1 MGWTD
6 VDFWALVFLLSEWA
20 IRLVMLAVVP
30 VRRTPTAAK
39 SWLLLMLFEPWIG
52 LVLYLL
58 IEPDGPVFAEPMVRV
73 LAARDIMLE
82 ATDTEYVRWNIV
94 PSDD

>member
-58 IEPDGPVFAEPMVRV
+58 IEPDGPVFAEQVVRV
-73 LAARDIMLE
+73 LAGARHHARGHGHGVCALVHR
-82 ATDTEYVRWNIV
+82 ALG
-94 PSDD
+94 